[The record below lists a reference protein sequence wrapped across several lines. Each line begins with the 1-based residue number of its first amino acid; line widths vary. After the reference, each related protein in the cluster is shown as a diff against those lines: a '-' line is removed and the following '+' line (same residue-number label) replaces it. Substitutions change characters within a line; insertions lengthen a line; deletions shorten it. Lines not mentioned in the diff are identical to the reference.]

1 MKYYTVIDLEWTS
14 WDKNYYGKYFEKEKR
29 ERWQKKEIIQIGAI
43 KFNKKFKIKDTL
55 NLIIKPRIN
64 KKLSK
69 YIINLTSITN
79 EIIQKKGIEFLDGYK
94 KLKKFSNKSF
104 IFSNGDDGVILK
116 KNLNYNNCLVN
127 EIKVLNIKRILE
139 KKYKIPK
146 DFLHSP
152 KIKTYFG
159 YKYNKNKAHQALF
172 DCQSIILAMKKM
184 EFNLDILKKKKFNL
198 K

>member
-104 IFSNGDDGVILK
+104 IFSNGEDGMILK
-116 KNLNYNNCLVN
+116 KNLNYNNSPDS
-127 EIKVLNIKRILE
+127 EIKILNIK
-139 KKYKIPK
+139 K
-146 DFLHSP
+146 F
-152 KIKTYFG
+152 
-159 YKYNKNKAHQALF
+159 
-172 DCQSIILAMKKM
+172 
-184 EFNLDILKKKKFNL
+184 LKKNTKYQKIIYIVL